1 MTTMLNLQPN
11 SNAAHRVKVMIIDD
25 SAIIRGLVSRWI
37 SAESDF
43 EMVGVGVNG
52 RDGVN
57 RVTSLNPDVII
68 LDIEMPEMDGIT
80 ALPLLLKAVPGVK
93 IIMASTL
100 TKAGAEVTIKAL
112 TLGAADYIPKPDAG
126 KIAGAEEYKRDLF
139 SKLRAFGQRRPRR
152 APFAPIPSNSN
163 VIAPISRPLGGIINN
178 NNNVRLRN
186 DTTKLRPEALFI
198 GSSTGGPEALRTLV
212 GGLAGK
218 VNVPVFLT
226 QHMPVLFTKI
236 LAEHLS
242 KQTGAKVIEAE
253 HNMVAVPGVFY
264 IAPGGKHMVVS
275 RSAGVVRTLL
285 NEDPPENFC
294 RPAVDPLFR
303 SAALVYGDRAM
314 GVILTGMGHD
324 GRDGAKHMVEKKS
337 HILVQDEA
345 TSVVWGMPGAAAQA
359 GVASQMKPLEEI
371 PTTIINILRGVTQ

>member
-1 MTTMLNLQPN
+1 
-11 SNAAHRVKVMIIDD
+11 MIVDD

-37 SAESDF
+37 STEADF

-57 RVTSLNPDVII
+57 RAPSLNPDVII
-68 LDIEMPEMDGIT
+68 LDIEMPELDGLS

-93 IIMASTL
+93 VIMASTL

-139 SKLRAFGQRRPRR
+139 AKLRAFGQRRQRRGPVLNANGTLAPLPR
-152 APFAPIPSNSN
+152 P
-163 VIAPISRPLGGIINN
+163 VIANAPSPTK
-178 NNNVRLRN
+178 LRT
-186 DTTKLRPEALFI
+186 DITRLRPEALFI
-198 GSSTGGPEALRTLV
+198 GSSTGGPEALRTV
-212 GGLAGK
+212 ISGLANK

-253 HNMVAVPGVFY
+253 HNMSALPGVFHV
-264 IAPGGKHMVVS
+264 APGGKHMVIS
-275 RSAGVVRTLL
+275 RTPAGVKILL

-303 SAALVYGDRAM
+303 SAAQVYGERCMA
-314 GVILTGMGHD
+314 VILTGMGHD
-324 GRDGAKHMVEKKS
+324 GREGSRLLAQKNCN
-337 HILVQDEA
+337 ILIQDEA
-345 TSVVWGMPGAAAQA
+345 TSVVWGMPGAVSHA
-359 GVASQMKPLEEI
+359 GLASQIKPIEEI
-371 PTTIINILRGVTQ
+371 APTIINILRGVQS

>member
-1 MTTMLNLQPN
+1 MSLGLAQN
-11 SNAAHRVKVMIIDD
+11 SNIAPNQRVKVMIIDD

-37 SAESDF
+37 SSEADF

-57 RVTSLNPDVII
+57 RAPSLNPDVII
-68 LDIEMPEMDGIT
+68 LDIEMPELDGLS

-93 IIMASTL
+93 VIMASTL

-126 KIAGAEEYKRDLF
+126 KIAGADEYKRDLF
-139 SKLRAFGQRRPRR
+139 AKLRAFGQRRPRR
-152 APFAPIPSNSN
+152 GPVLNASGGLSALPKPSFAPNAIPTK
-163 VIAPISRPLGGIINN
+163 
-178 NNNVRLRN
+178 LRN
-186 DTTKLRPEALFI
+186 DVTKLRPEAVFI
-198 GSSTGGPEALRTLV
+198 GSSTGGPEALRTV
-212 GGLAGK
+212 IGGLAHK

-253 HNMVAVPGVFY
+253 HNSMATAGVFY
-264 IAPGGKHMVVS
+264 IAPGGKHMVIT
-275 RSAGVVRTLL
+275 RTPAGVRILL

-303 SAALVYGDRAM
+303 SAAQVYGDRCMA
-314 GVILTGMGHD
+314 VILTGMGHD
-324 GRDGAKHMVEKKS
+324 GREGSRMLAQKNCN
-337 HILVQDEA
+337 ILIQDEA
-345 TSVVWGMPGAAAQA
+345 TSVVWGMPGAVSIA
-359 GVASQMKPLEEI
+359 GLASQIKPIEEI
-371 PTTIINILRGVTQ
+371 APTIINILRGVL